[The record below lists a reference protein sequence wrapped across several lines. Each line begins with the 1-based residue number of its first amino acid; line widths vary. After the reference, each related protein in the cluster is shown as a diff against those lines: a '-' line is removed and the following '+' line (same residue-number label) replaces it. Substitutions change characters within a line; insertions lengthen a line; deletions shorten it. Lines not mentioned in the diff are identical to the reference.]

1 MEKKLMNN
9 EIKVNEKIADMCNKN
24 GKVLLIMEIFL
35 ISIYARMAYTY
46 WKCLLPKDFIFV
58 LNTFLKM
65 LSMLSKN
72 MFR

>member
-35 ISIYARMAYTY
+35 ISIYARMVYTY

-58 LNTFLKM
+58 
-65 LSMLSKN
+65 
-72 MFR
+72 